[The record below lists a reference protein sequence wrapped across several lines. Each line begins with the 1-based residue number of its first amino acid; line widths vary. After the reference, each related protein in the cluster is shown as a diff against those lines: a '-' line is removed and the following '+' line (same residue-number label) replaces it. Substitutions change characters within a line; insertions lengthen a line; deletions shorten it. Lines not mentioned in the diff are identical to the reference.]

1 MWTPELRDGHSSGM
15 ESNDIDVYRVPT
27 TSAPPGAD
35 GPREVRIKYGFRAWI
50 SNAHADLPRWEIWE
64 AIALARIAAV
74 NGSLESTPTFV
85 GSSALLLHGIT
96 GWVKN
101 PDVTIHIDAR
111 RRTTWLPEVLFGDVR
126 IPPVR
131 VSCRRSRP
139 LTGEPSLHGSG
150 FLVESPQDAL
160 LRVVMGDE
168 QLPAFV
174 LACMAMRAWAPFN
187 AADQEGAREKE
198 ALIKARLAEIL
209 DARAPGRG
217 TRRGSR
223 ILRAA
228 DASCENPAEA
238 ALLWVVLTVSP
249 LPVVTQHEIRLG
261 GRTYYADIAV
271 VDLKII
277 FEFDGLAKLGSSK
290 AEIEAEKRRWV
301 LRDEALRDDGWKVI
315 RVCWADFEDFHTLR
329 QRIRRAFSSTR
340 SLSPPP
346 CAPLWAVPSKDC
358 DGPDRRIHS
367 SAPVSAD
374 TRRKAPQHR
383 GGGSP
388 QSSSTGGI
396 DRGTHAAERRTPA
409 VGLTQ
414 RTRTLLVDPDPPDW
428 TE

>member
-1 MWTPELRDGHSSGM
+1 M
-15 ESNDIDVYRVPT
+15 
-27 TSAPPGAD
+27 
-35 GPREVRIKYGFRAWI
+35 
-50 SNAHADLPRWEIWE
+50 
-64 AIALARIAAV
+64 
-74 NGSLESTPTFV
+74 
-85 GSSALLLHGIT
+85 
-96 GWVKN
+96 KN

-111 RRTTWLPEVLFGDVR
+111 RRTTWLPEVLFGDVQ

-187 AADQEGAREKE
+187 ASDREGAREKE

-228 DASCENPAEA
+228 DAGCENPAEA

-290 AEIEAEKRRWV
+290 AEIEVEKRRWV
-301 LRDEALRDDGWKVI
+301 LRDEALRDDGWKVV

-396 DRGTHAAERRTPA
+396 DRGAHAAERRTPA